1 MTSPIASQTKK
12 RIQFSSVR
20 LAIRTTHVTTDRIGT
35 SGTKGTRKP
44 RGRSGCVLRRINTA
58 MDTSTKANN
67 VPMFERSAS
76 VPISKIPAGIPTK
89 IPATHVGIP
98 AGIFDIGT
106 LADRSEEHT
115 SELQSRLHLVC
126 RLLL

>member
-1 MTSPIASQTKK
+1 M
-12 RIQFSSVR
+12 
-20 LAIRTTHVTTDRIGT
+20 TTDRIGT

-89 IPATHVGIP
+89 IPATHVATCGVLKRGCTLENAFGNNP
-98 AGIFDIGT
+98 SRDI
-106 LADRSEEHT
+106 ANHT
-115 SELQSRLHLVC
+115 RACPS
-126 RLLL
+126 